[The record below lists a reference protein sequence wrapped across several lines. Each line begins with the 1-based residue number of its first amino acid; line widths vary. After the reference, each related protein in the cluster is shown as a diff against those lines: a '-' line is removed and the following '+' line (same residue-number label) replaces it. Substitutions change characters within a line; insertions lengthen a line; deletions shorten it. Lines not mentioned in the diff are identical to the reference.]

1 MAFHPGTGLAYV
13 PGQETTGSYAWDPD
27 FQHQIGRMNTGRPRS
42 RPAPRDAATHGP
54 PAPPPV
60 PRDQYVVGASGGQQ
74 QGAFLVAWDPI
85 AQRERWRLTFDRPGI
100 TGGTL
105 ATGSNLLF
113 HGSND
118 GRFVA
123 YAADTGAVLWSV
135 PLAPGFAN
143 PITYLLDGVQYVTVA
158 TGRSGMQAPGRLYT
172 FALDARGAM
181 PPMTPVPPP
190 PDPSGALTA
199 ESIQREFERVGLP
212 DEPGRVLVQQLC
224 GGCHPPTVVTRF
236 RLPEDGWRQTM
247 ADMANRG
254 MPGTREQQ
262 ETIIRYLTKYR
273 GPGTN

>member
-1 MAFHPGTGLAYV
+1 
-13 PGQETTGSYAWDPD
+13 
-27 FQHQIGRMNTGRPRS
+27 
-42 RPAPRDAATHGP
+42 
-54 PAPPPV
+54 
-60 PRDQYVVGASGGQQ
+60 
-74 QGAFLVAWDPI
+74 
-85 AQRERWRLTFDRPGI
+85 
-100 TGGTL
+100 
-105 ATGSNLLF
+105 
-113 HGSND
+113 
-118 GRFVA
+118 
-123 YAADTGAVLWSV
+123 
-135 PLAPGFAN
+135 
-143 PITYLLDGVQYVTVA
+143 
-158 TGRSGMQAPGRLYT
+158 
-172 FALDARGAM
+172 M